1 MKDKSNLF
9 IFGSVI
15 VILLGIALVAIV
27 NKNAPAGTSTDVRAR
42 AVTQNTLKMTGTVN
56 TVDEA
61 GGIIQVMNVQF
72 DDTSRAGAPQNL
84 GDWTVMPPIGFNY
97 ASVSPGT
104 TVTIGVNASTF
115 NIASHEVTAVS
126 LTAGK

>member
-1 MKDKSNLF
+1 M
-9 IFGSVI
+9 
-15 VILLGIALVAIV
+15 ILLGIALVAIV
-27 NKNAPAGTSTDVRAR
+27 KKNAPAGTSTDVRAR

-61 GGIIQVMNVQF
+61 AGIIQVMNVQF
-72 DDTSRAGAPQNL
+72 DDTSRAGEPQNL
-84 GDWTVMPPIGFNY
+84 GDWTVTPPTGFNY
-97 ASVSPGT
+97 VSVSPGT